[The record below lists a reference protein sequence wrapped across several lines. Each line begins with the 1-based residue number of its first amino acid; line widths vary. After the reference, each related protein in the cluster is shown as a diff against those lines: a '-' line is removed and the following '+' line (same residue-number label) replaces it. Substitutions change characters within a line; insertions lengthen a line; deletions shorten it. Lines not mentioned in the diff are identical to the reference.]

1 MQFQR
6 RRTMMRIVT
15 TNMIV
20 HTEGYTLH
28 KEQGAVLRRVNLNY
42 EHVREPVVVPRP
54 QIEDFNSLVV
64 VHDKME
70 YYS

>member
-1 MQFQR
+1 
-6 RRTMMRIVT
+6 MRIVS
-15 TNMIV
+15 TNTVI
-20 HTEGYTLH
+20 HTEGYTRH
-28 KEQGAVLRRVNLNY
+28 KERGAVIRRNKVNY

-54 QIEDFNSLVV
+54 QLEDLNSLVI